1 MKDYLQPAATF
12 AVVAGIFIAMPM
24 AARSDLSI
32 QYEENRYY
40 IEYSTEKPTR
50 IYASKNGTIYMID
63 PEACGGRWHKKIG
76 VISATS
82 GYSHPG
88 YCTKNNVT
96 VATSFITTIKALK
109 QDWSELS
116 LYRCPSR
123 SLYADTCIGPITK
136 MILSRYSKK

>member
-1 MKDYLQPAATF
+1 MKKTF
-12 AVVAGIFIAMPM
+12 AVVSGLLIAMPM

-63 PEACGGRWHKKIG
+63 PEACGGRWHKKIV

-88 YCTKNNVT
+88 YCTKNHVT
-96 VATSFITTIKALK
+96 VAMSFITTIKALK

-116 LYRCPSR
+116 LYRCPS
-123 SLYADTCIGPITK
+123 SSPYEDTCIGPITK
-136 MILSRYSKK
+136 TILLKYSGK

>member
-1 MKDYLQPAATF
+1 MQPAATF

-88 YCTKNNVT
+88 YCTKNDIT

-123 SLYADTCIGPITK
+123 SSYEDTCIGPITK
-136 MILSRYSKK
+136 IILSRFSKNK

>member
-1 MKDYLQPAATF
+1 MKKTF
-12 AVVAGIFIAMPM
+12 VVVSGLLIAMPM

-88 YCTKNNVT
+88 YCTKNHVT
-96 VATSFITTIKALK
+96 VATSYITTIKALK

-116 LYRCPSR
+116 LYRCPS
-123 SLYADTCIGPITK
+123 SSPYEDTCIGPITK
-136 MILSRYSKK
+136 TILSRHSRK

>member
-1 MKDYLQPAATF
+1 MKKTF
-12 AVVAGIFIAMPM
+12 AVIAGLLIAMPM

-50 IYASKNGTIYMID
+50 IYATKNGTIYMID

-88 YCTKNNVT
+88 YCNKNDVT

-123 SLYADTCIGPITK
+123 SPYEDTCIGPITK
-136 MILSRYSKK
+136 TILSRYSKK